1 MPKFIT
7 PRDVTFFKSIAREV
21 VDVVVQN
28 VIYLYKVNL
37 TDTKV
42 NIYGESLNKTWYPP
56 IQMNALI
63 NKEAQSAQ
71 YEGFG
76 SDVLQNIEFRLD
88 RFMLEEINVYPEI
101 GDIINFNNEYFE
113 IGNISEVQFAG
124 GQPYNNFSVVCNT
137 FVVSKATL
145 NIEQRIN

>member
-21 VDVVVQN
+21 VDVVVEN
-28 VIYLYKVNL
+28 VIHLYKINL
-37 TDTKV
+37 ADTKV
-42 NIYGESLNKTWYPP
+42 NIYGESLNKTWHPP
-56 IQMNALI
+56 VQMNALI
-63 NKEAQSAQ
+63 NKEAQSAN

-76 SDVLQNIEFRLD
+76 SDVLQTIEFRLD

-101 GDIINFNNEYFE
+101 CDIISFNEQYYE
-113 IGNISEVQFAG
+113 IDNTSEIQFAG

-137 FVVSKATL
+137 FAVSRATL